1 MGKSYIENSLKRFLK
16 RKVKITLGLVVT
28 FMITGAV
35 SFGAEI
41 IGEIPEGFQDKVI
54 IGKEY
59 DIHKGTTLDKTFE
72 LTINDGKL
80 QGQKVKAT
88 LFGLN
93 GATITN
99 SGILESDGISN
110 SAYTRN
116 PTVYMGNGSTLI
128 NDGTI
133 NHVTLNSSTLVNRG
147 IITREGNYTDN
158 AHEIRKNIVMIGNNS
173 KLENYGEIIGGYYT
187 IFFHNVKNGELIEK
201 GAKFTIEN
209 HGLLKTKGY
218 NVLQGDLN
226 GGTLYLNNTGIL
238 TAYSNLFGV
247 GNGSFII
254 ENSGFISQKTED
266 VGLILTTTSNTDSVN
281 NYGIIDV
288 GMLRS
293 YKKDNGE
300 AEFKNYGYLKIRNG
314 IHEVNTDKAK
324 LENNG
329 ILVMNTLPNNVKDN
343 IVSKGAILN
352 KKDLSLLNGGDG
364 KNGDNTVKDISDS
377 GYTNE
382 ADNMFIKDKSL
393 TLNLKDNTLKGK
405 TITALS
411 QTAGNVILNND
422 TDKGNKLGD
431 DSLTLDNTTI
441 IGYFEKDGT
450 LLKVDGDLTL
460 ANGSLI
466 NAMAARDENGNIL
479 KDAQNVIAVDVYGKL
494 TYDKTSHIYG
504 TIKGG
509 KESQI
514 TLNGS
519 ETVNNKLNANEL
531 NEVFSTSGTI
541 NLDKGNWTK
550 GTGSIALK
558 ENGKVN
564 INSGKGNLAGY
575 IHNTGIGDT
584 KAVENKVETTL
595 DGMITGKGTLNVNK
609 IKFELGNL
617 EIDSLNDTFTIE
629 GNKEITIEGATTQE
643 DILNKIELSGV
654 FNKKLENG
662 NLVLSLKSAEEI
674 GIYDPAKQKQYEELI
689 KNFKNEKF
697 YELVNTGNIEAIK
710 EQLNVLDKVMELL
723 GTAGVKITRDIT
735 GAFTNAVVE
744 FDKKADKGQ
753 WLTNAKYIGS
763 DMEYEGTQYING
775 YDSDLNSMIAMAE
788 YGITEN
794 TSLGFALGGG
804 DTKVDLKTLN
814 DKSASFDGKNYYAG
828 VYAKHSV
835 NGFDMTGSLGYTI
848 SNLDVKNGGS
858 ADSDAVTLAGYIKKD
873 VYVTDSVKFEP
884 NLSFTYDYI
893 MQDKAEMGEGMT
905 IDKGSSHIFEAGA
918 GMNIVKEF
926 ALEKGSL
933 KLRTGAKYYLTN
945 IERNEDVTGK
955 FYNADVNLGSPEID
969 DNRGTVN
976 VGFDY
981 EHNSGF
987 GINGK
992 YEMMWSDSGDDSRIT
1007 AGISYKF

>member
-158 AHEIRKNIVMIGNNS
+158 AQEIRKNIVMIGNNS

-629 GNKEITIEGATTQE
+629 GNKGLTIEGTTTQE

-735 GAFTNAVVE
+735 GAFTNAVIE

>member
-1 MGKSYIENSLKRFLK
+1 MCL
-16 RKVKITLGLVVT
+16 RKWVHYT
-28 FMITGAV
+28 
-35 SFGAEI
+35 FGAEI

-72 LTINDGKL
+72 LTINDGNFK
-80 QGQKVKAT
+80 GEKAKAT

-99 SGILESDGISN
+99 SGILKSDPDGETAEESKG
-110 SAYTRN
+110 YTRY

-133 NHVTLNSSTLVNRG
+133 NNVTLNSSTLINRG
-147 IITREGNYTDN
+147 TITREGNYADSSYT
-158 AHEIRKNIVMIGNNS
+158 IRKSVVMIGNNS
-173 KLENYGEIIGGYYT
+173 KLKNYGEIIGGDSL
-187 IFFHNVKNGELIEK
+187 IFFHNVIGNGEFIEK

-209 HGLLKTKGY
+209 HGLLKSKRYDVIYG
-218 NVLQGDLN
+218 NLN
-226 GGTLYLNNTGIL
+226 GGTLYLNNTGII
-238 TAYSNLFGV
+238 TAVQRLFNI
-247 GNGSFII
+247 GNGDLIL
-254 ENSGFISQKTED
+254 ENSGFISQKD
-266 VGLILTTTSNTDSVN
+266 DKYGLSEPVDNH
-281 NYGIIDV
+281 GIIDI
-288 GMLRS
+288 GTLQS
-293 YKKDNGE
+293 YEKDNEE
-300 AEFKNYGYLKIRNG
+300 AEFKNYGYLKVRKEIAGTLESGKDN
-314 IHEVNTDKAK
+314 AK

-329 ILVMNTLPNNVKDN
+329 ILVIETGNYNDKIPDYYKDN

-352 KKDLSLLNGGDG
+352 SDNLVLINGGDG
-364 KNGDNTVKDISDS
+364 KNGDDTVKDISDS

-441 IGYFEKDGT
+441 IGYFEKNGT
-450 LLKVDGDLTL
+450 LLKVNGDLTL
-460 ANGSLI
+460 TNGSLI

-494 TYDKTSHIYG
+494 TYDNTSHIYG

-575 IHNTGIGDT
+575 IHNTSIGET

-629 GNKEITIEGATTQE
+629 GNKGLTIEGATTQE

-689 KNFKNEKF
+689 KNFKNKKF

-723 GTAGVKITRDIT
+723 GTSGVKITRDLT
-735 GAFTNAVVE
+735 GAFTDAVVE

-763 DMEYEGTQYING
+763 DMEYDGTKNING
-775 YDSDLNSMIAMAE
+775 YDSDIKSMVGMAE

-804 DTKVDLKTLN
+804 DTEIDLKTLN
-814 DKSASFDGKNYYAG
+814 GKSTSFDGNNYYAG
-828 VYAKHSV
+828 IYAKHSM

-848 SNLDVKNGGS
+848 SELDVEKGGS
-858 ADSDAVTLAGYIKKD
+858 ADSKAFTLAGYVKRD
-873 VYVTDSVKFEP
+873 VKLTDTVKLEP
-884 NLSFTYDYI
+884 NVSFHLS
-893 MQDKAEMGEGMT
+893 MT
-905 IDKGSSHIFEAGA
+905 ILCRIKQKWE
-918 GMNIVKEF
+918 KE
-926 ALEKGSL
+926 
-933 KLRTGAKYYLTN
+933 
-945 IERNEDVTGK
+945 
-955 FYNADVNLGSPEID
+955 
-969 DNRGTVN
+969 
-976 VGFDY
+976 
-981 EHNSGF
+981 
-987 GINGK
+987 
-992 YEMMWSDSGDDSRIT
+992 
-1007 AGISYKF
+1007 

>member
-1 MGKSYIENSLKRFLK
+1 MGKSYVENSLKRFLK
-16 RKVKITLGLVVT
+16 RKVKITLGVVVS
-28 FMITGAV
+28 FLITGAV
-35 SFGAEI
+35 VLGAEI
-41 IGEIPEGFQDKVI
+41 VGEIPEGFQDKVI

-88 LFGLN
+88 LFGFN

-99 SGILESDGISN
+99 SGILESDGISD

-133 NHVTLNSSTLVNRG
+133 NHVTLNSSTLINRG
-147 IITREGNYTDN
+147 IITREGNYVDN
-158 AHEIRKNIVMIGNNS
+158 AQEIRKNIVMIGNNS
-173 KLENYGEIIGGYYT
+173 KLENYGEIIGGYYS
-187 IFFHNVKNGELIEK
+187 IFFHGGDTGFIEK

-209 HGLLKTKGY
+209 HGTLKTKGY

-247 GNGSFII
+247 SNGSFII

-266 VGLILTTTSNTDSVN
+266 SGLLLTKTSNTDSVN

-300 AEFKNYGYLKIRNG
+300 AEFKNYGYLKIRNE
-314 IHEVNTDKAK
+314 IHEANTDKTK

-329 ILVMNTLPNNVKDN
+329 IVLISDSKWNATKDN
-343 IVSKGAILN
+343 IVSKGAVLN
-352 KKDLSLLNGGDG
+352 KDNLALLNGGNG

-393 TLNLKDNTLKGK
+393 TLNLDDKTITEK

-411 QTAGNVILNND
+411 QTAGNIILSND
-422 TDKGNKLGD
+422 TDGDNVLGKN
-431 DSLTLDNTTI
+431 SLTLNNTAI

-460 ANGSLI
+460 EKGSLI
-466 NAMAARDENGNIL
+466 NAMVARDENGNIL
-479 KDAQNVIAVDVYGKL
+479 KDAQNVVAVDVYGKL
-494 TYDKTSHIYG
+494 TYDNTSHIYG

-514 TLNGS
+514 TLNGL

-558 ENGKVN
+558 ETGKVN
-564 INSGKGNLAGY
+564 INGGKGNLAGY
-575 IHNTGIGDT
+575 IHNTSTGDI
-584 KAVENKVETTL
+584 KAIENKVETTL

-1007 AGISYKF
+1007 AGISYRF

>member
-16 RKVKITLGLVVT
+16 RKVKITLGVVVS
-28 FMITGAV
+28 FLITGAV
-35 SFGAEI
+35 VLGAEI
-41 IGEIPEGFQDKVI
+41 VGEIPEGFQDKVI

-80 QGQKVKAT
+80 QGQTVKAT

-99 SGILESDGISN
+99 SGILTSDGISN

-147 IITREGNYTDN
+147 IITREGNYADN
-158 AHEIRKNIVMIGNNS
+158 AQEIRKNIVMIGNNS
-173 KLENYGEIIGGYYT
+173 KLENYGEIIGGYYS
-187 IFFHNVKNGELIEK
+187 IFFHGGDNGFIEK

-209 HGLLKTKGY
+209 HGTLKTKGY
-218 NVLQGDLN
+218 DVIYGNLN
-226 GGTLYLNNTGIL
+226 GGTLYLNNTGII
-238 TAYSNLFGV
+238 TAVQRLFDI
-247 GNGSFII
+247 GNGDLIL
-254 ENSGFISQKTED
+254 ENSGFISQKDDNYDLSEPVD
-266 VGLILTTTSNTDSVN
+266 
-281 NYGIIDV
+281 NYGIIDI
-288 GMLRS
+288 GTLQS
-293 YKKDNGE
+293 YEKDNGE
-300 AEFKNYGYLKIRNG
+300 AEVKNYGYLKVRKTIAGTLENG
-314 IHEVNTDKAK
+314 KDNAK

-329 ILVMNTLPNNVKDN
+329 IMLISESWWNNNGAKDN
-343 IVSKGAILN
+343 VVSKGVILDKNNLTLIN
-352 KKDLSLLNGGDG
+352 KGDG

-382 ADNMFIKDKSL
+382 ADNMFIGDKSL

-411 QTAGNVILNND
+411 QTDRNIILSND
-422 TDKGNKLGD
+422 TDGDNALGKND
-431 DSLTLDNTTI
+431 LTLNNTAI

-460 ANGSLI
+460 EKGSLI
-466 NAMAARDENGNIL
+466 NAMVARDENGNIL
-479 KDAQNVIAVDVYGKL
+479 KDAQNVVAVDVYGKL

-564 INSGKGNLAGY
+564 INGGKGNLAGY
-575 IHNTGIGDT
+575 IHNTSIGDI

-629 GNKEITIEGATTQE
+629 GNKEITIEGTTTQE

-654 FNKKLENG
+654 FNKKIENG

-674 GIYDPAKQKQYEELI
+674 GIYDPVKQKQYEELI
-689 KNFKNEKF
+689 KNFKNENF

-710 EQLNVLDKVMELL
+710 KQLNVLDKVMELL

-735 GAFTNAVVE
+735 GAFTNAVIE

-828 VYAKHSV
+828 VYAKHSI

-873 VYVTDSVKFEP
+873 VYVTDSVKLEP

-926 ALEKGSL
+926 ALEKGNL

-981 EHNSGF
+981 ENNSGF

-1007 AGISYKF
+1007 AGISYRF